1 MCNVSFIGRVGIPDT
16 PWTQGHGEL
25 KHAVSILW
33 GRDEVVHVS
42 QSTETPG
49 HGQCASASSDS
60 ESRVKTPSGIQ
71 PPLYVS
77 SCFSFWSAG
86 EMMGL
91 ARDVQINDTVY
102 RHLDPE
108 YFAWLRSKMTI
119 AKMAHLAG
127 HLSEEDYEAL
137 CGRFNR
143 VQDRA
148 IGAFGEAALVEA
160 SRTLDARRY
169 APPEPVMLASR
180 ERFERPLEIARAQA
194 RVKVEAIMDEAVA
207 LGWNADVLVGMGS
220 GRDAGNAR
228 DATRRPAAVLG
239 ECLRAGAVIGRIT
252 RESIEILLPSGV
264 RQHFYNPDVEQPWI
278 RR

>member
-16 PWTQGHGEL
+16 PWTQGHGGL
-25 KHAVSILW
+25 KHAVSLVW
-33 GRDEVVHVS
+33 GRDGVAHVS

-60 ESRVKTPSGIQ
+60 ESRVKAPSGIQ
-71 PPLYVS
+71 TPLYVS
-77 SCFSFWSAG
+77 SCLSFWAAG
-86 EMMGL
+86 GMRGL

-102 RHLDPE
+102 RLLDPE

-127 HLSEEDYEAL
+127 QLSEEDYEGL
-137 CGRFNR
+137 RGRFNR
-143 VQDRA
+143 VQDWA
-148 IGAFGEAALVEA
+148 IGAYGEAALVEA
-160 SRTLDARRY
+160 SRRLDARRY

-180 ERFERPLEIARAQA
+180 ERFERPIAVAQAQA

-207 LGWNADVLVGMGS
+207 LGWNADVLVGED
-220 GRDAGNAR
+220 RNREAR
-228 DATRRPAAVLG
+228 VATRRPAAVLG
-239 ECLRAGAVIGRIT
+239 ECLRAGAEIGRIT
-252 RESIEILLPSGV
+252 REAIEIMLPSGV

-278 RR
+278 RKSK